1 MIAAWQTVANGL
13 GGAILENEAV
23 IIAKHRVADGGF
35 DTHARGPSGKNQA
48 GDAAAFKNG
57 VEVGLVESAISVL
70 VEHEIVGIRPE
81 FVDDI
86 GIPGIANQDAA
97 RGPLRRGRYFART

>member
-1 MIAAWQTVANGL
+1 MIAARQTIADGL

-48 GDAAAFKNG
+48 GDC
-57 VEVGLVESAISVL
+57 
-70 VEHEIVGIRPE
+70 
-81 FVDDI
+81 
-86 GIPGIANQDAA
+86 
-97 RGPLRRGRYFART
+97 RGF